1 MQMTTVK
8 IPAKPIAKKT
18 RKQQS
23 MWLMLGGAS
32 LLSIFGWALLTEQN
46 TPVPVPA
53 TTLNLQVV
61 ELPTAIPQASGPI
74 APNRPNMA
82 QARPSQ
88 VQVARPSGTLR
99 HVTRPVMRS
108 HSSN

>member
-1 MQMTTVK
+1 MTTVK
-8 IPAKPIAKKT
+8 ISAKPIAKKS

-32 LLSIFGWALLTEQN
+32 LLSVFGWAMLTEQS
-46 TPVPVPA
+46 TPVPA
-53 TTLNLQVV
+53 TAPTLNLQVV
-61 ELPTAIPQASGPI
+61 ELPTAVPQASGPI
-74 APNRPNMA
+74 APSRPNMA
-82 QARPSQ
+82 QARSSV

-99 HVTRPVMRS
+99 RVSRPVMRS

>member
-1 MQMTTVK
+1 MTSVK
-8 IPAKPIAKKT
+8 IPTKPVTKKS

-32 LLSIFGWALLTEQN
+32 LLSVFGWAMLTEQS
-46 TPVPVPA
+46 TPLPTP
-53 TTLNLQVV
+53 TTALNIQVV
-61 ELPTAIPQASGPI
+61 ELPTAVPQASGPI
-74 APNRPNMA
+74 APARSNVA
-82 QARPSQ
+82 QARPSV

-99 HVTRPVMRS
+99 RVARPVMRS